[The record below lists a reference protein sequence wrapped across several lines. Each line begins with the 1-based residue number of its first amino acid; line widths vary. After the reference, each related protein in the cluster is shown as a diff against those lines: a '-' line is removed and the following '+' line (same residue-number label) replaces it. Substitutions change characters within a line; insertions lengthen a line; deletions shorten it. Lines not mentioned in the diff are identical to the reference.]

1 MNEHN
6 YKIFSVHELN
16 NILCIN
22 NDLCNSLNID
32 CINTDEDIKLIYKR
46 DYIDNFSRFHILP
59 WNENINYWLNIN
71 EREILKQEIT
81 NYFVNNNNR
90 SKFTI
95 KTKIQ
100 NVDFLIE

>member
-1 MNEHN
+1 M
-6 YKIFSVHELN
+6 N

-22 NDLCNSLNID
+22 HDLCNSLNID
-32 CINTDEDIKLIYKR
+32 CTNTDDDIKLIYKR
-46 DYIDNFSRFHILP
+46 DYIDNSSRFHILP

-71 EREILKQEIT
+71 EHEILKQEIT

-95 KTKIQ
+95 KTTIK
-100 NVDFLIE
+100 DFDFYID